1 MKSILSVLICFV
13 TTLLFAQNSKYS
25 YTYKL
30 KLSGS
35 PSFYYCTMDTSGPFS
50 TDTTYSIRIK
60 TIDENLNEIPFV
72 NFEIIQDGEDTL
84 KSFTDGNGVSVIKVK
99 MTNFRLNITSS
110 YLSSLNEY
118 IALKSFTKRA
128 NITVIIGKSFK
139 MAIPELLSKR
149 PLTDEEVIEIIK
161 DASDA
166 MKKNLKIKSRLLDD
180 KTCLLFF
187 EI

>member
-1 MKSILSVLICFV
+1 MI
-13 TTLLFAQNSKYS
+13 
-25 YTYKL
+25 
-30 KLSGS
+30 
-35 PSFYYCTMDTSGPFS
+35 
-50 TDTTYSIRIK
+50 
-60 TIDENLNEIPFV
+60 
-72 NFEIIQDGEDTL
+72 
-84 KSFTDGNGVSVIKVK
+84 SVIKVK

-110 YLSSLNEY
+110 YLSSLSEY

-139 MAIPELLSKR
+139 MSIPELLSKR
-149 PLTDEEVIEIIK
+149 SLTDEELIEIIK

-166 MKKNLKIKSRLLDD
+166 MKKNLEIKSKLLDD